1 MEQVIRQLKG
11 KQAEKWC
18 KAYRETR
25 RARHLGECCNN
36 PSYAKR
42 KAMNAC
48 FAIKYELD
56 GMCGKI
62 VSYNTMQFTYGFL
75 VPLGNGKTEL
85 HIITKDNHYVM
96 EYDD

>member
-1 MEQVIRQLKG
+1 MEQAIRQLKG

-18 KAYRETR
+18 EAYRKAG
-25 RARHLGECCNN
+25 RARHLAECYNN
-36 PSYAKR
+36 PSQAKR
-42 KAMNAC
+42 TAINKC
-48 FAIKYELD
+48 YAIKHGFG
-56 GMCGKI
+56 GMGGRI

-75 VPLGNGKTEL
+75 VPLENGDTEL